1 MTWVKICGITNLED
15 ALTAVEAGAD
25 ALGFVFYEKSPR
37 HVTPEAVRGIIKQ
50 LPERIE
56 KVGVFASASA
66 ERVSKAATSSGA
78 TAIQVSV
85 DVEPLDGDPDC
96 AYCFEQLAH
105 GRPPVKLIPALSM
118 QRARPEGPAMMW
130 NPDAVYAF
138 LLDSGF
144 GAELGGTGRQF
155 DWAANEAA
163 TKVIRTLASVI
174 IAGGLTPTNVAD
186 AMRILRPWGV
196 DVSSGVEARPG
207 KKDPEKVRAFIA
219 AVREADKRI

>member
-66 ERVSKAATSSGA
+66 ERVSKAATSSGT

-85 DVEPLDGDPDC
+85 DIERIKGGTEC
-96 AYCFEQLAH
+96 AFCFEQLVH
-105 GRPPVKLIPALSM
+105 GNPPIKLIPVLSM
-118 QRARPEGPAMMW
+118 QRAQPERPAMMW

-144 GAELGGTGRQF
+144 GAQTGGTGRPF
-155 DWAANEAA
+155 DWAASKAA
-163 TKVIRTLASVI
+163 TKVIRSLANVI
-174 IAGGLTPTNVAD
+174 VAGGLSATNVAE
-186 AMRILRPWGV
+186 AMRILKPWGV

-207 KKDPEKVRAFIA
+207 KKDSQKLRAFIA
-219 AVREADKRI
+219 AVREADKII

>member
-15 ALTAVEAGAD
+15 ALMAVDAGAD

-37 HVTPEAVRGIIKQ
+37 YLTPEVAHKIIER

-56 KVGVFASASA
+56 KVGVFAKASA
-66 ERVSKAATSSGA
+66 EEVSAAARSSRT
-78 TAIQVSV
+78 TAIQVCV
-85 DVEPLDGDPDC
+85 DVEPIEGDAEC
-96 AYCFEQLAH
+96 GYCFEQLAR
-105 GRPPVKLIPALSM
+105 GNPALKLIPVLSM

-144 GAELGGTGRQF
+144 GAQPGGTGLQF
-155 DWAANEAA
+155 DWVANEAA
-163 TKVIRTLASVI
+163 TQVIKNLANVI
-174 IAGGLTPTNVAD
+174 VAGGLTPTNVTEAV
-186 AMRILRPWGV
+186 RILKPWGV
-196 DVSSGVEARPG
+196 DVASGVEAAPG

-219 AVREADKRI
+219 AVREAEKRI